1 MEEKIENVR
10 IEKNTKYR
18 ILINYLKGV
27 IEREA
32 YISSEEIKKLLK
44 AFEEVE

>member
-1 MEEKIENVR
+1 MEETKENVK

-18 ILINYLKGV
+18 ILVNYLKGA
-27 IEREA
+27 IERDA